1 MLPSCFMG
9 AGASAE
15 KTDELLAEFRKA
27 DTDGNGDISL
37 EELKA
42 IHKREDGDTYD
53 EAKVEAEFEKLDKNH
68 DGRVQVSEYL
78 ESAGVKKKVAREIDQ
93 TEAVMRAVGDETL
106 NAAHEEHERRAAGEV
121 GGEQLDLTVEGT
133 AAVPAVMDDEAMSK
147 ALAASNA
154 RTNRRMSAVGN
165 EDAPV
170 ESRRNRRTSAVGTD
184 AEAAAAAAA
193 ADGAAAPDAA
203 AAAAE

>member
-1 MLPSCFMG
+1 MEIHTHKSRCAVLPSCFMG

-106 NAAHEEHERRAAGEV
+106 NAAHEEHERRAAGVVSQTGWERV
-121 GGEQLDLTVEGT
+121 ATPGKGPRKEH
-133 AAVPAVMDDEAMSK
+133 
-147 ALAASNA
+147 
-154 RTNRRMSAVGN
+154 
-165 EDAPV
+165 
-170 ESRRNRRTSAVGTD
+170 SR
-184 AEAAAAAAA
+184 
-193 ADGAAAPDAA
+193 
-203 AAAAE
+203 